1 MHRRRLLA
9 LAGTVSTV
17 AVAGCTSSDD
27 SGEDEPTES
36 TDETQ
41 TEADSETSLDEFEF
55 PEHAS
60 REGIDAVSVTDEHL
74 DTIQD
79 SGSVTVSR
87 SSEREY
93 ERHSSEEQLEA
104 RLSTDG
110 IRTTRDRDGYQEQ
123 IWTEIGDSR
132 GLIRRDGGFQE
143 TFQITSEAPR
153 TSEIL
158 GEHTL
163 ELFAEGFSFGE
174 AEAAVEIDGT
184 LTVQYDVESVAD
196 STTLEQLVHADS
208 VEDATGSAFVTEDGV
223 LKRFSYDIE
232 YGAHGESMSETLE
245 TTYRDIGDTTVT
257 EPDWAETARAEG
269 RQFTA
274 TKTDDGY
281 LELELANGDSI
292 SAGSNVDISIPSGHG
307 NQQLSE
313 ALTVGDR
320 IVVGADDAGLSIEI
334 NDTPDSSSGID
345 THHLYLHI
353 RSDGLPIY
361 DGSIP
366 L

>member
-27 SGEDEPTES
+27 SEEDEPTES

-41 TEADSETSLDEFEF
+41 EADSETSLDDFEF

-60 REGIDAVSVTDEHL
+60 REGIDAVHITDEHL
-74 DTIQD
+74 NTIQD

-87 SSEREY
+87 SSEREFG
-93 ERHSSEEQLEA
+93 RHSNEEHLEA
-104 RLSTDG
+104 QLSRAG
-110 IRTTRDRDGYQEQ
+110 IRATWDRGDYEEAT
-123 IWTEIGDSR
+123 WTEIGDSR

-143 TFQITSEAPR
+143 TFQITSEAPH

-174 AEAAVEIDGT
+174 AEAAVEIDGS
-184 LTVQYDVESVAD
+184 LTAQYDVESVAD
-196 STTLEQLVHADS
+196 STTVERLVHADS
-208 VEDATGSAFVTEDGV
+208 IDDATGSVFVTEDGT
-223 LKRFSYDIE
+223 LKRYSYDIE
-232 YGAHGESMSETLE
+232 FDAHGESRSQSIE
-245 TTYRDIGDTTVT
+245 TTYFDIGETTVT

-292 SAGSNVDISIPSGHG
+292 SAGSNVDISTPAGHE

-320 IVVGADDAGLSIEI
+320 IVMGADSAGLSIEI
-334 NDTPDSSSGID
+334 NGTPDSSSGID
-345 THHLYLHI
+345 TRHVYLHI

-361 DGSIP
+361 DGSVP